1 MPTIARFH
9 EDRFHRILA
18 ATLALFLLTTLS
30 GLAQSAAKKPV
41 EPETKKGT

>member
-1 MPTIARFH
+1 LRDFTKIAFI
-9 EDRFHRILA
+9 EYLQ
-18 ATLALFLLTTLS
+18 LLSLFLLTALS